1 MRKLCRWIT
10 GKGLVAIALLS
21 VISGGHA
28 QPVSLPDY
36 SQFAPIYELAL
47 RLEAQY
53 AKPVT
58 VEGPLQLWRG
68 EMERIGFNR
77 YGIENLGPMRY
88 SLLLPKGDP
97 ILSAPAL
104 TIEIVN
110 QALDMYH
117 RQNPNR
123 SHYRVLESPMG
134 FHIVPTAAHDEAGVM
149 RPVNSLLE
157 TMIVVPSG
165 MRTATEHVQALVD
178 AVSQSTGIP
187 FRKVY
192 EFDARYAA
200 NGYVIRSPSPRP
212 QDRPYMVFEWGASEV
227 TAREALI
234 DLLAGSATTMT
245 WGLQCSPDVVKANQ
259 RRIPELQLY
268 PLAVGKKRT
277 DVYFGSMH
285 EMPSCAEIT
294 GRAWLCVRL
303 VYWLGHSARP

>member
-21 VISGGHA
+21 VISGGHT

-47 RLEAQY
+47 RLEARY

-68 EMERIGFNR
+68 EMERISFNGH
-77 YGIENLGPMRY
+77 GIENLGPKPY

-97 ILSAPAL
+97 VLSAPAL
-104 TIEIVN
+104 SIEIVN
-110 QALDMYH
+110 QALDVYH

-149 RPVNSLLE
+149 RPVNSLLD
-157 TMIVVPSG
+157 TMIEVPSG

-187 FRKVY
+187 FREVY

-200 NGYVIRSPSPRP
+200 NGYVIRSRSPRP

-227 TAREALI
+227 IARSANRSPGRFGNHH
-234 DLLAGSATTMT
+234 DLGPSVLARRRESEPAADLRAATISLSI
-245 WGLQCSPDVVKANQ
+245 G
-259 RRIPELQLY
+259 R
-268 PLAVGKKRT
+268 KK
-277 DVYFGSMH
+277 DGCVFGSLY
-285 EMPSCAEIT
+285 EMPSGAEINI
-294 GRAWLCVRL
+294 GMMLCQRHAV
-303 VYWLGHSARP
+303 